1 MKLII
6 IYKNGSDDIISD
18 FESVSYVSNGS
29 RKTLT
34 DDLSTFSIADGRT
47 YNFKGSYQ
55 LSVNGSEIKTIAL
68 VNDYKFFQ
76 SSTVQ

>member
-6 IYKNGSDDIISD
+6 DYKNGSNDVIPD
-18 FESVSYVSNGS
+18 FESVSYVSSGS

-34 DDLSTFSIADGRT
+34 NDLSTFSIADGRT
-47 YNFKGSYQ
+47 YNFKGNYQ

-68 VNDYKFFQ
+68 VND
-76 SSTVQ
+76 